1 VSFLR
6 PQKMAKVG
14 LIGLKD
20 DREAL
25 LTALH
30 DLNVEQIEPI
40 SKEALTY
47 LEPER
52 GSDLQR
58 SVADLLIRYRGL
70 KAALPPV
77 PDGSRRS
84 FADLEELLAVA
95 KTVPIDDEV
104 GALKREED
112 GLLTD
117 RKAVSDQIDLL
128 TKHAYY
134 LDRFEYLQGLQIVTF
149 FGEGKPDAFELFR
162 RELPGD
168 GHLVIGSTGDVVR
181 FLTVVPTAEAEAVG
195 RSAQARQILLTS
207 APRLTGTREEAL
219 PRLIAQRDTV
229 EARLTAIHARLT
241 EISREWYPTVLSLEE
256 ALSIENRKLEAYTKF
271 GASQRTFA
279 VEGWV
284 PVRDRP
290 KLESTVTAATQGRI
304 HIYDIATKEE
314 APTLMDNPPGVRWFE
329 FFIKFYS
336 LPQSSEWDPTWIFAI
351 VFPIFFGL
359 MLGDWGYG
367 LVILGISVWMIYGF
381 PGAQHLPKWLKRIPR
396 MIMGPWAMR
405 SLAYALVPGCV
416 VAIIAGIAFNAFFG
430 AHILPIPYTD
440 PVSAHGASE
449 LLLLAGL
456 IGLAMVTFGFFLGI
470 LKEYFHHHIKGV
482 VGKSGGIAVAWGV
495 AFIGL
500 RTIQHRAI
508 GPSSITASGLGTWI
522 ITPAQHPID
531 GGLFYLA
538 IFGVACLLFAEGG
551 MGLLG
556 LIEVISHVL
565 SYTRL
570 VGILLAS
577 VVLTVVA
584 FKVEALASSFH
595 YPIGI
600 ILAIVLV
607 VIPIELFNIIL
618 GVFEPGIQGA
628 RLIFV
633 ENFSKYFTGNGKP
646 FHAFGSRRQHTLPH
660 RGDVPAAAPPASTP

>member
-6 PQKMAKVG
+6 PQKMAKIG

-25 LTALH
+25 LTTLH

-117 RKAVSDQIDLL
+117 RKAVNDQIDLL

-168 GHLVIGSTGDVVR
+168 SHLVIGSTGDDVR

-195 RSAQARQILLTS
+195 RSAQTRQILLTA

-219 PRLIAQRDTV
+219 PRLTAQRDTV
-229 EARLTAIHARLT
+229 EARLTEIHARLT
-241 EISREWYPTVLSLEE
+241 EISRQWYPTVLSVEE
-256 ALSIENRKLEAYTKF
+256 ALSIENRKLEAYTKL

-284 PVRDRP
+284 PFRDRP
-290 KLESTVTAATQGRI
+290 KLESAVTAATQGRI
-304 HIYDIATKEE
+304 HIYDIPTNEE
-314 APTLMDNPPGVRWFE
+314 PPTLLDNPPGVRWFE

-336 LPQSSEWDPTWIFAI
+336 LPQATEFDPTWIFAV
-351 VFPIFFGL
+351 VFPIFFGI

-367 LVILGISVWMIYGF
+367 LVILIISVWMTQGF
-381 PGAQHLPKWLKRIPR
+381 PGARYLPKWLKGIPR
-396 MIMGPWAMR
+396 MVMGPWAMR
-405 SLAYALVPGCV
+405 SLAYALIPGSV
-416 VAIIAGIAFNAFFG
+416 AAIIAGVYFNAFFG

-449 LLLLAGL
+449 LLLLAGY
-456 IGLAMVTFGFFLGI
+456 IGLAMVTFGFTLGAIKEYYHHHYRGVIGKVGSIVFGLGLAFLGLRVI
-470 LKEYFHHHIKGV
+470 RGQFAGPSGLSGFGAWLGHPTVDVTLFLMIV
-482 VGKSGGIAVAWGV
+482 VGIVAMLV
-495 AFIGL
+495 
-500 RTIQHRAI
+500 
-508 GPSSITASGLGTWI
+508 
-522 ITPAQHPID
+522 
-531 GGLFYLA
+531 
-538 IFGVACLLFAEGG
+538 AEGF
-551 MGLLG
+551 MALLG
-556 LIEVISHVL
+556 LIEVLSHIL

-584 FKVEALASSFH
+584 FKVEGGLANWHF
-595 YPIGI
+595 PIGI
-600 ILAIVLV
+600 ILGV
-607 VIPIELFNIIL
+607 VIVIVIELFNIVL

-633 ENFSKYFTGNGKP
+633 ENFSKYFTGNGKA

-660 RGDVPAAAPPASTP
+660 RGDVPAATPPASTP